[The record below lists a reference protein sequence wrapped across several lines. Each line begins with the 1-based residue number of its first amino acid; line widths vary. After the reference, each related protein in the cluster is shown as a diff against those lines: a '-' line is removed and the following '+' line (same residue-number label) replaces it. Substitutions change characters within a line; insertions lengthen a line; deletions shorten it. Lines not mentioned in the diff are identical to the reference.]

1 MLPAEAASDPWPSE
15 PMVHIK
21 LYKNGQ
27 NKRVLVTTSKYQ
39 RAFGVG
45 VSQFKSPEC
54 LSLIF
59 PDEKVSPLCR
69 DRGQNMD
76 EYFVGLI
83 GSHYLIT
90 HLYQEN
96 KTSELRLWKGKQK
109 RFTNIF
115 TLVATSVRQGR

>member
-1 MLPAEAASDPWPSE
+1 MLPADAASDPWPSE

-27 NKRVLVTTSKYQ
+27 KQTGSPNNLQNTREHS
-39 RAFGVG
+39 VG

-69 DRGQNMD
+69 DQGQNMD

-96 KTSELRLWKGKQK
+96 KTLELNYGKENRNGYLK
-109 RFTNIF
+109 Y
-115 TLVATSVRQGR
+115 